1 MSNVVGKFAE
11 EIRLSKP
18 ERAELP
24 PSCKQATFA
33 NRVSWANPYLV
44 QAVGKLSAA
53 FFVAIVWF
61 ISASPALAQVTPTE
75 IAKLLASD
83 AATQDQFGY
92 SVAIDG
98 DTAVIG
104 SPWDDDAAI
113 NSGSVYVFTRSG
125 TTWTQQAKLTASDA
139 DLADLFGFSVA
150 LAGDT
155 VVMGAYSNN
164 DAGENSG
171 SAYVFTRS
179 GTTWTQQAKLTASDA
194 DVGDAF
200 GTSVALAGETAVI
213 GTNFGGSAYVF
224 TRSGAAWTQQAKL
237 IPSDAGPS
245 VHIGFSVAVAGDTA
259 VIGAQADDHAG
270 SGAGSAYVFT
280 RSGTTWTQQAK
291 LTASDAAEGD
301 NFGFSVAL
309 AGDTAVIGAWDDND
323 AGTGS
328 GSAYVFTRSGTTWTE
343 QEKLTASDADGGDR
357 FGVSVAIDGETAVI
371 GAFVDNTYT
380 GSAYVFTR
388 SGTTWTQQAKLTAS
402 DATLGYRFGGSV
414 ALASDTAVIGS
425 TVHSANGFAKGAAY
439 VFSLVSDAD
448 SDGVLDSEDNCPT
461 VANADQLD
469 SDGDGYGDA
478 CVAPGSISPNATVG
492 SNPIIGAGSQ
502 LKKYVNI
509 GDNVE
514 IGESVTV
521 NKDVIA
527 GDNVVI
533 GDFSIIKQG
542 VEIGDDVEIG
552 SNVSIGQY
560 AYIASGVTIG
570 NDTVIN
576 KGAHICANVGSV
588 VVIGKNAL
596 ITNDV
601 DDNTVVAGSNS
612 PPGACP

>member
-164 DAGENSG
+164 DAGENS
-171 SAYVFTRS
+171 
-179 GTTWTQQAKLTASDA
+179 
-194 DVGDAF
+194 
-200 GTSVALAGETAVI
+200 
-213 GTNFGGSAYVF
+213 
-224 TRSGAAWTQQAKL
+224 
-237 IPSDAGPS
+237 
-245 VHIGFSVAVAGDTA
+245 
-259 VIGAQADDHAG
+259 
-270 SGAGSAYVFT
+270 
-280 RSGTTWTQQAK
+280 
-291 LTASDAAEGD
+291 
-301 NFGFSVAL
+301 
-309 AGDTAVIGAWDDND
+309 
-323 AGTGS
+323 
-328 GSAYVFTRSGTTWTE
+328 
-343 QEKLTASDADGGDR
+343 
-357 FGVSVAIDGETAVI
+357 
-371 GAFVDNTYT
+371 